1 MSKSKGNVVTP
12 MDLLEAHGSDGVRY
26 WAASGRAGT
35 DTTFD
40 PGQMKVGRRLAMKLL
55 NASKFV
61 LAKPEPH
68 GAVTAAVDRG
78 LLTTLA
84 GIVRESTADLDQY
97 NYTRVLE
104 RTESFFWSFCDDY
117 LELVKG
123 RRYGDQGPD
132 LAASA
137 NGALL
142 TALSTLLR
150 LFAPFLPFVTE
161 EVWSWWREGSV
172 HKAAWP
178 SAEEVL
184 APCGGVEDSRGVE
197 ALQFAAAVLG
207 DIRKKKSEERRPMK
221 TSVARAVVRAPGALL
236 ALLPDVEAD
245 LRACGLIREL
255 ETAEGDTLQ
264 VEVELEAA
272 AAVGQEDAS

>member
-1 MSKSKGNVVTP
+1 M
-12 MDLLEAHGSDGVRY
+12 
-26 WAASGRAGT
+26 
-35 DTTFD
+35 
-40 PGQMKVGRRLAMKLL
+40 
-55 NASKFV
+55 
-61 LAKPEPH
+61 
-68 GAVTAAVDRG
+68 
-78 LLTTLA
+78 
-84 GIVRESTADLDQY
+84 
-97 NYTRVLE
+97 LE

-123 RRYGDQGPD
+123 RRYGDQGAE

-142 TALSTLLR
+142 TALSAMLR

-161 EVWSWWREGSV
+161 EVWSWWREGSI

-178 SAEEVL
+178 TAGEVL
-184 APCGGVEDSRGVE
+184 EPCGGVEDTRGVE

-207 DIRKKKSEERRPMK
+207 AIRKKKSEEQRPMK
-221 TSVARAVVRAPGALL
+221 TFVTRAVVRAPDASL

-255 ETAEGDTLQ
+255 ETAAAATLQ
-264 VEVELEAA
+264 VEVELEAPPPA
-272 AAVGQEDAS
+272 GQERTL